1 MGYQLLLIIII
12 TIIIT
17 ITIITITCCLSAYC
31 GWAKVSKISK
41 LCTIKM
47 SCFLSRSREGNYFI
61 NGSTVDYG
69 LELHYLNMLYRQIDY
84 WKGQS
89 IALISGKQ

>member
-1 MGYQLLLIIII
+1 MAHASFEFKRVCIYNIQFTSAFVEDASSMGYQLLFIIII

-17 ITIITITCCLSAYC
+17 ITIITIMCCLSAYC

-47 SCFLSRSREGNYFI
+47 SCFLRAVWNEI
-61 NGSTVDYG
+61 T
-69 LELHYLNMLYRQIDY
+69 L
-84 WKGQS
+84 
-89 IALISGKQ
+89 